1 MYCTMDAGDLAI
13 MSVPARL
20 ATAALCFP
28 GSAAVMGRYADRL
41 SSKPEMVTHVAR
53 HTPSVM

>member
-1 MYCTMDAGDLAI
+1 MDAGDLAI

-41 SSKPEMVTHVAR
+41 SSKPEMVTHVAM
-53 HTPSVM
+53 HTPRVM